1 MKREAVFQ
9 ESLKNGKV
17 RCLLCPHKCV
27 IEEGKVGLCGVR
39 KNVKGTLYS
48 LNYGEISGIA
58 MDPVE
63 KKPLFQFRPGEEVL
77 SIGSWGCNMKC
88 PFCQNW
94 QISKVRPPVNRT
106 TPMQLIQTALEYG
119 SKAIAYT
126 YSEPIVMYEFMLDTA
141 RIALKEGLYNI
152 MVTNGYIEKE
162 PLKLLLNYIHAANID
177 LKAFDD
183 KTYRK
188 FGGDLESVKETIK
201 YAYERGIHIE
211 LTTLVVPGDNDDPG
225 LFEEEVRWI
234 ADIDKKIPLHI
245 TRYFP
250 NYKYTKPSTPVNTLI
265 SFWNIAK
272 RYLDA
277 VYIGNVGLNSKYEST
292 FCPNCGALVIERKGY
307 DIKFVNF
314 KDGACSK
321 CGTEIVR
328 YE

>member
-188 FGGDLESVKETIK
+188 FGGDLESVKEAIK

-211 LTTLVVPGDNDDPG
+211 LTTLVVPGDNDDPD